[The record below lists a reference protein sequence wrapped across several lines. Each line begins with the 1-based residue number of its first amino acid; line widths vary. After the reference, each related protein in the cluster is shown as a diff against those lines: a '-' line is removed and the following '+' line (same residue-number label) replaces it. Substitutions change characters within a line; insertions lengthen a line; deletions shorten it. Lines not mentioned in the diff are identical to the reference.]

1 MDATRLR
8 EFFETLWPDAPYSF
22 GTYDRRSVKS
32 DREEYLGARGEE
44 SVDDAPG
51 KRRGEKR
58 LAVVVNVSFAGD
70 ENAAESDGEGMV
82 NAAETLLELGVPFV
96 VLTLWQD
103 NALARGLKSGKP
115 RRAEQAGLRVRM
127 EKRTRILLGRS
138 VKRKEAR
145 AKVREAYERAK
156 RAPQG
161 SGYVALEEAL
171 AEARDVGA
179 DAGEGDAMLR
189 EIRAD
194 AAPPRRMRSPPRYK
208 PRVCRCP
215 WTSRASARIY
225 NARGT
230 S

>member
-32 DREEYLGARGEE
+32 DERYLSEEE
-44 SVDDAPG
+44 SSTTRRR

-58 LAVVVNVSFAGD
+58 LAVVVNVSSPGD

-103 NALARGLKSGKP
+103 NALARGLKSGNPAEPNKTGSASAWRNARAFSSDEASNEKRRARRCARRTNARNARRKGRGTSRWRRRWP
-115 RRAEQAGLRVRM
+115 RRETSA
-127 EKRTRILLGRS
+127 RTR
-138 VKRKEAR
+138 VKATRCFAR
-145 AKVREAYERAK
+145 F
-156 RAPQG
+156 
-161 SGYVALEEAL
+161 
-171 AEARDVGA
+171 ART
-179 DAGEGDAMLR
+179 L
-189 EIRAD
+189 
-194 AAPPRRMRSPPRYK
+194 APPRRMRSPPRYK